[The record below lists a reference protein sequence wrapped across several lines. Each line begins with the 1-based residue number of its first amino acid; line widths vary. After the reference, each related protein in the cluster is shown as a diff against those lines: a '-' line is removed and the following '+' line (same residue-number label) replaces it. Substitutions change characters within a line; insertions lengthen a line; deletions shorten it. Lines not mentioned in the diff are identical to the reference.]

1 MDAMDSRLTNKKKG
15 INQLSYSYYMLCC
28 IFCLLVTA
36 LPYWPTYELLIIP
49 KYALLFGPR
58 WWLLVCVMCLY
69 LFWRDLSKRQ
79 LQFSVLLV
87 LLSLNYLDFQW
98 PTIGSYFS
106 VSASPSTVQELS
118 VLSANIGSGG
128 SSKAL
133 DYISFTKYPD
143 IILLQEARR
152 INMASLFNDYRFKEC
167 ASGLCIFSQ
176 YPFKQVK
183 TLNRKLFEGWGI
195 FAIFYQVNTP
205 FGVISLA
212 NVHFETPRSVL
223 MGLIHR
229 YWDFAL
235 ASTIESNRQFEAEL
249 VSLGSTNK
257 RHTLIAGDFNMPQDE
272 NIYQRNFSH
281 LSNAVDQKGVGF
293 NATKLTSWH
302 GVRIDH
308 ILYSDDFT
316 LKTVEVIHSI
326 NGKYPLKGDHR
337 PVFAT
342 FDVTGINTHN
352 NKSFA
357 VN

>member
-1 MDAMDSRLTNKKKG
+1 MQAPLVHKPKVIKK
-15 INQLSYSYYMLCC
+15 LAYSYFFLCC
-28 IFCLLVTA
+28 VFCLLVTA

-69 LFWRDLSKRQ
+69 FFWRDLSKRQ

-98 PTIGSYFS
+98 PTMVSYFS
-106 VSASPSTVQELS
+106 ASASSSTVQELS
-118 VLSANIGSGG
+118 VLTANIGGGG
-128 SSKAL
+128 SDREL
-133 DYISFTKYPD
+133 DYISFTKHPD
-143 IILLQEARR
+143 IILLQEARK
-152 INMASLFNDYRFKEC
+152 IQLSTLFNDYHFKEC
-167 ASGLCIFSQ
+167 LSGLCIFSQ
-176 YPFKQVK
+176 YPFERVN

-229 YWDFAL
+229 YWDFEL

-257 RHTLIAGDFNMPQDE
+257 RHTLIVGDFNMPQDE

-281 LSNAVDQKGVGF
+281 LNNAVDNKAFGF

-308 ILYSDDFT
+308 ILYSDDFK
-316 LKTVEVIHSI
+316 LKFVEVVDSI
-326 NGKYPLKGDHR
+326 KGDHR
-337 PVFAT
+337 PVLAT
-342 FDVTGINTHN
+342 FNVR
-352 NKSFA
+352 
-357 VN
+357 